1 MLYEIRKVVS
11 AGLNKKTAE
20 TQRHRGRKTYLNS
33 VALCLCG
40 FLIFCFLSIARAAG
54 PPTIVFM
61 TDYGTID
68 DSVALCKGVMIGIEP
83 DVRIIDITHEVQ
95 PYSIPDAT
103 RFLAG
108 AAPYFGSGTV
118 FVVVVDPGV
127 GSTRKPI
134 VVKSKK
140 DQYFVLPDNGLITLV
155 EDADG
160 IEAVREITNQKWMIG
175 GALSS
180 TFHGR
185 DIFSPVAAHIA
196 KGEDWKEVGPKLPTH
211 VRLDLKRPEVTDKS
225 ITAEIIALDGPYGNL
240 ITNITAD
247 VFEQMKYSLKQ
258 EVHARING
266 RDVRIP
272 FVKTFSDVPL
282 NKPLFYID
290 SRGRLGVAINQG
302 NFAKTYKI
310 TPPQPIVVYLN
321 PSSVE

>member
-1 MLYEIRKVVS
+1 MLYETKKVVS
-11 AGLNKKTAE
+11 AGLNNFVTLASC
-20 TQRHRGRKTYLNS
+20 RLLS
-33 VALCLCG
+33 FF
-40 FLIFCFLSIARAAG
+40 FLFFIAATSAFAAG
-54 PPTIVFM
+54 PPTVVFM
-61 TDYGTID
+61 TDFGTID

-83 DVRIIDITHEVQ
+83 NLRIIDITHEVQ

-108 AAPYFGSGTV
+108 TAPYFGPGIV

-140 DQYFVLPDNGLITLV
+140 DQYFVLPDNGLITLI
-155 EDADG
+155 EDSDG
-160 IEAVREITNQKWMIG
+160 IESVREITNTKWMLG
-175 GALSS
+175 RALSS

-185 DIFSPVAAHIA
+185 DIFSPVAARIA
-196 KGEDWKEVGPKLPTH
+196 KGDNWTDVGPELTSH
-211 VRLDLKRPEVTDKS
+211 VRLELQRPKITEKS
-225 ITAEIIALDGPYGNL
+225 IIGEIIALDGPYGNL
-240 ITNITAD
+240 VTNISAD
-247 VFEQMKYSLKQ
+247 DFEKMNYSLNQ
-258 EVHARING
+258 EVHARMNG
-266 RDVRIP
+266 RDVKIP
-272 FVKTFSDVPL
+272 LVKTFSDVPL